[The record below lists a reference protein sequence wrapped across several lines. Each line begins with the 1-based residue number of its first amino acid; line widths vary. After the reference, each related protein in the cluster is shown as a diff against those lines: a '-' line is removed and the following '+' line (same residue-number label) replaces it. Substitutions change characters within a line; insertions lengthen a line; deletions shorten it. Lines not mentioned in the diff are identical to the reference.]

1 MAVLTHE
8 VRIRGDGEILLI
20 DRIGY
25 LDCLPLTTIITEHK
39 EITLITDWK
48 FAQDVPGI
56 RAIYVLR

>member
-1 MAVLTHE
+1 MVLLTHE

-39 EITLITDWK
+39 EMTLITNWE
-48 FAQDVPGI
+48 FAQDLPGI
-56 RAIYVLR
+56 RAIYAVR